1 MKNVSVSILQS
12 STPKK
17 RPPKLSRINLL
28 KQHDSVDTKPG
39 VEKNVI
45 KFIFCSSML
54 LGIEDMGNSI
64 FILQTMK
71 WLNMMNCVFM
81 LPVYTCILCVN
92 TCLTLIVFNKLGI

>member
-1 MKNVSVSILQS
+1 MKNVIVSILQYATS
-12 STPKK
+12 NK

-28 KQHDSVDTKPG
+28 KQHESVDTKPG
-39 VEKNVI
+39 VEKDVV

-54 LGIEDMGNSI
+54 LRKEGMGNLI

-71 WLNMMNCVFM
+71 WLNMMNCGFM